1 MLRPAVP
8 ADLGRLLAI
17 RDTAGDDALSDAALI
32 AEGDLARL
40 IAADAV
46 AVWEEDGRI
55 EGFAAVDGGAIHLL
69 VDATAR
75 GTGIGRALLDAA
87 CARAKRAGH
96 AAAVLSI
103 PADGGAERHY
113 RAAGWLDAGSSPTGG
128 LVLKKP
134 F

>member
-17 RDTAGDDALSDAALI
+17 RDASGAEALSDPALI
-32 AEGDLARL
+32 VETDLMRL
-40 IAADAV
+40 VAAGTV
-46 AVWEEDGRI
+46 SVWDEDGRAA
-55 EGFAAVDGGAIHLL
+55 GFSATDGGAIHLL

-75 GTGIGRALLDAA
+75 GKGIGRTLLDAA
-87 CARAKRAGH
+87 CARAKKAGH
-96 AAAVLSI
+96 AAAVLNI
-103 PADGGAERHY
+103 PAGGGAERHY
-113 RAAGWLDAGSSPTGG
+113 RAAGWIDAGSSPTGG